1 MVVGNSVLCFTG
13 SVDKGAHC
21 ADKFSSKFI
30 ICSLISD
37 GGGSGAGADNFGD
50 DCCAAMYTR
59 SQCVYSTN
67 WWQCKYLPVEMEVTI
82 PCLAI

>member
-13 SVDKGAHC
+13 SADKGAHN

-30 ICSLISD
+30 ICSLIS
-37 GGGSGAGADNFGD
+37 AGADNIGD

>member
-30 ICSLISD
+30 ICSLISGGCGS
-37 GGGSGAGADNFGD
+37 GGGGGADNW
-50 DCCAAMYTR
+50 R
-59 SQCVYSTN
+59 
-67 WWQCKYLPVEMEVTI
+67 
-82 PCLAI
+82 